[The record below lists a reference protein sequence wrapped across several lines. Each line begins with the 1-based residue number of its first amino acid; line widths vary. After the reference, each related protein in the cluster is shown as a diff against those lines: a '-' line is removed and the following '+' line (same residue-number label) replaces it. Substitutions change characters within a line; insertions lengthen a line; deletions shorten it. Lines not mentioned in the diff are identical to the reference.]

1 MKVMRKLK
9 CIISYDGTNFSGY
22 QVQPNKRT
30 IQWELEKALA
40 QIHKGKQIR
49 IYASGRTDAGVHAKG
64 QVIHFE
70 TDLDISTDNW
80 KKALNA
86 LLPEDIYIQMVESV
100 SDECHAQFDAIEKEY
115 RYFVLNSCEKDIFKR
130 NYMYFYPYDLDIHMI
145 QNACKLF
152 EGTHDFTSFC
162 SARSTVKGSK
172 VRTLYEVTCEKND
185 DEITFILRGN
195 GFLYNMVRIIVGVL
209 LEVGS
214 GKTTERDIEQMFAAK
229 DRTFA
234 GKTAPPEGLYLWH
247 VKYENN

>member
-1 MKVMRKLK
+1 M
-9 CIISYDGTNFSGY
+9 
-22 QVQPNKRT
+22 
-30 IQWELEKALA
+30 
-40 QIHKGKQIR
+40 
-49 IYASGRTDAGVHAKG
+49 
-64 QVIHFE
+64 
-70 TDLDISTDNW
+70 
-80 KKALNA
+80 
-86 LLPEDIYIQMVESV
+86 
-100 SDECHAQFDAIEKEY
+100 EKEY
-115 RYFVLNSCEKDIFKR
+115 RYIVLNKKERDVFKR
-130 NYMYFYPYDLDIHMI
+130 NYMYYYPYPLQIDKI
-145 QNACKLF
+145 QQACKLF

-172 VRTLYEVTCEKND
+172 VRTLNEVRCEEND